1 MGYFMKERFI
11 DTLKLVV
18 NILYE
23 ESNTVKCLTSSFL
36 TPLFLKTRKREM
48 IN

>member
-1 MGYFMKERFI
+1 MKERFI

-23 ESNTVKCLTSSFL
+23 ESNTVSV
-36 TPLFLKTRKREM
+36 
-48 IN
+48 